1 MVKIHLGG
9 PKNHPKKSRSG
20 DFVLICGT
28 LYVFVVPYMYLW
40 YLIC

>member
-9 PKNHPKKSRSG
+9 PKNHPKMACSG

-28 LYVFVVPYMYLW
+28 LYADSAYIFLSLIFV
-40 YLIC
+40 

>member
-1 MVKIHLGG
+1 MVKSHLGG

-28 LYVFVVPYMYLW
+28 LYADSAYI
-40 YLIC
+40 LI